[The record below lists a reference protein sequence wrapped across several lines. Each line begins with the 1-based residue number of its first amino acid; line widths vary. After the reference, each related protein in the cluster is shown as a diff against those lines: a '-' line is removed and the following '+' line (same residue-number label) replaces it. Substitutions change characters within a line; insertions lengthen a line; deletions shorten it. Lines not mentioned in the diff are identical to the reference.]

1 MIYEP
6 INEVLTLNNKEL
18 GRVIAGIK
26 SETMSDTELILQLS
40 VIKARGDVLEILTD
54 YDAAFISPLDSSED
68 EVPLPP
74 EPVPY
79 FIAEVKD
86 DNPEQ
91 EDKDAKKA
99 REEELGFFG

>member
-1 MIYEP
+1 MICEP

-54 YDAAFISPLDSSED
+54 YGTAFISTED
-68 EVPLPP
+68 EVSPPP

>member
-54 YDAAFISPLDSSED
+54 YGTAFISTED
-68 EVPLPP
+68 EAPSPPP

-79 FIAEVKD
+79 FMAEVKD